1 MENIRQGAIRS
12 VIMLAAIIIA
22 VTAFCVSAQKIAV
35 KTNIVSDAT
44 LNPNIGIETRIA
56 PKWSLDVSGQFN
68 LWTLSQG
75 RKYKHWLVQ
84 PEARY
89 WFCEATAGHFLG
101 AHLMGGQFNMANW
114 KHGINFLGTDSRK
127 LRDHRY
133 QGWFA
138 GVGIAYGYSWLLSE
152 HWNLEAELGIGWTY
166 NRYDVYPCTKCG
178 RKLASNAV
186 HNYVGPTKIA
196 VSLVYVF

>member
-1 MENIRQGAIRS
+1 MLLMLVAITIATLPQS
-12 VIMLAAIIIA
+12 VA
-22 VTAFCVSAQKIAV
+22 AQKIGI
-35 KTNIVSDAT
+35 KTNILSDAT
-44 LNPNIGIETRIA
+44 LSPNAGIEVGLA
-56 PKWSLDVSGQFN
+56 PKWTLDVSGQLN

-89 WFCEATAGHFLG
+89 WFCEATAGHFVG

-127 LRDHRY
+127 LQDRRY

-138 GVGIAYGYSWLLSE
+138 GLGIAYGYSWLLSE
-152 HWNLEAELGIGWTY
+152 HWNIEAELGIGWAYT
-166 NRYDVYPCTKCG
+166 RYDRYPCTRCG
-178 RKLASNAV
+178 RKLQSGKA
-186 HNYVGPTKIA
+186 HNYVGPTKAAINI
-196 VSLVYVF
+196 VYVF

>member
-1 MENIRQGAIRS
+1 MLLMLVAITIAALPQS
-12 VIMLAAIIIA
+12 VA
-22 VTAFCVSAQKIAV
+22 AQKIGI
-35 KTNIVSDAT
+35 KTNILSDAT
-44 LNPNIGIETRIA
+44 LSPNAGIEVGLA
-56 PKWSLDVSGQFN
+56 PKWTLDVSGQLN

-89 WFCEATAGHFLG
+89 WFCEATAGHFVG

-127 LRDHRY
+127 LQDRRY

-138 GVGIAYGYSWLLSE
+138 GLGIAYGYSWLLSE
-152 HWNLEAELGIGWTY
+152 HWNIEAELGIGWTY
-166 NRYDVYPCTKCG
+166 NRYDVYPCTVCG
-178 RKLASNAV
+178 RKIRSDAV

-196 VSLVYVF
+196 INLVYVF

>member
-1 MENIRQGAIRS
+1 MLLMLVAITIAALPQS
-12 VIMLAAIIIA
+12 VA
-22 VTAFCVSAQKIAV
+22 AQKIGI
-35 KTNIVSDAT
+35 KTNILSDAT
-44 LNPNIGIETRIA
+44 LSPNAGIEVGLA
-56 PKWSLDVSGQFN
+56 PKWTLDVSGQLN

-89 WFCEATAGHFLG
+89 WFCEATAGHFVG

-127 LRDHRY
+127 LQDRRY

-138 GVGIAYGYSWLLSE
+138 GLGIAYGYSWLLSE
-152 HWNLEAELGIGWTY
+152 HWNIEAELGIGWAYT
-166 NRYDVYPCTKCG
+166 RYDRYPCTRCG
-178 RKLASNAV
+178 RKLQSGKA
-186 HNYVGPTKIA
+186 HNYVGPTKAAINI
-196 VSLVYVF
+196 VYVF